1 MNYDLKKLDEFLFAG
16 TCFLEEM
23 RLYREVTSH
32 SISNFNIDIVL
43 RKISGASASTQKISF
58 FNAIEVKIGDI
69 QSMQGLDIQIKDV
82 RDRQL
87 EGISYHLSDQEGDVF
102 SFFFKSCIVE

>member
-1 MNYDLKKLDEFLFAG
+1 
-16 TCFLEEM
+16 M
-23 RLYREVTSH
+23 RFYREVAGH
-32 SISNFNIDIVL
+32 SISYFNVDIVL
-43 RKISGASASTQKISF
+43 RNISGSSSSSLKITF
-58 FNAIEVKIGDI
+58 LNAIEVKIGDI